1 MNRLKSPKTSFQ
13 NDQTM
18 GGLAWP
24 PQANHPTKTLPSLLR
39 ARVAP
44 AAVPHFHFSPPSP
57 MASPPSQAPS
67 GIPAA
72 GSPAAG
78 TAAPASFVKL
88 AMRNMVRKGRQSLV
102 HFGLTALGFTVFIVF
117 VAWLGRPHLPQ

>member
-1 MNRLKSPKTSFQ
+1 MEPGIVAGEAVGAGTCGRLAARTRAG
-13 NDQTM
+13 TW
-18 GGLAWP
+18 L
-24 PQANHPTKTLPSLLR
+24 TLPSLLQT
-39 ARVAP
+39 RVAP
-44 AAVPHFHFSPPSP
+44 AAVPHFLSSPPSP

-67 GIPAA
+67 GIAAA

-78 TAAPASFVKL
+78 EAAPASFVKL